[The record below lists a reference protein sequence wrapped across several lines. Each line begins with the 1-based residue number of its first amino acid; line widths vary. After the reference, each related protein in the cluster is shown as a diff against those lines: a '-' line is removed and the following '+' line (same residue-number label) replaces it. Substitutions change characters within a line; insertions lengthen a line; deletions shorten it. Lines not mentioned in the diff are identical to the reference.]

1 MYFGS
6 RSTPIRVMAPKRQS
20 EVQIEVERLF
30 RAIDSDGS
38 GTLSPA
44 EFDAVSE
51 SLIQVLGETSQDA
64 TTPATMILKGMTLRR
79 I

>member
-1 MYFGS
+1 MYFGL

-20 EVQIEVERLF
+20 EVQVEVERLF